1 MNISEMR
8 TQLDKK
14 EKTIEELFEEAQT
27 LAKESQ
33 EEKVEE

>member
-14 EKTIEELFEEAQT
+14 EKTIEELFNLKEIEVK
-27 LAKESQ
+27 AK
-33 EEKVEE
+33 KN